1 MSVTEYLFPTNAS
14 FHQMTLYLSFYLLMA
29 LSTIWAGD
37 QLSRTMAC
45 AHLPETSVLMTG
57 GWITTTLLSRPL
69 AFSSVIFNIFFLPP
83 LICKTG
89 LELSLPAFSYHYL
102 TIMFYANVGTL
113 WNILCCGVGLWI
125 VGLIP
130 HFSMKITILEGVLI
144 GSILSATDPVTTVSV
159 FERLRVD
166 QMLSVIVIAVSVL
179 DDAVSVIAYEL
190 TQDIISDGVDDDDGD
205 TTSFDVA
212 EVAGLLGRYLS
223 KVIGSTGCGILLG
236 YIWVWLMMKTSP
248 FTASGTSS
256 GANATTYQVVSFF
269 LVIYLSYA
277 VGEALELSG
286 IITALYLGLTVQY
299 YYRRLAST
307 RHLLLPPLDK
317 LKEALA
323 AWCQPLESLLF
334 FYMGMSF
341 LAAFPPQTISSFSF
355 SYRGS
360 AVEAYVLFPFWAVVI
375 CLVARAIQIYPLA
388 FLLNAYHRQFH
399 PLETAQ
405 RSKNRGRGGGVGIEM
420 LDSTHPKQDAE
431 ESKKAKE
438 EGSDVLGKSNLS
450 PPAALSSPSSITSPV
465 SAYRYSTVGVDEDIH
480 EDESVHGDKEER
492 KTDEEE
498 GSGSVSQRRG
508 RRKRIEWESVHR
520 GTGEKQISMAQ
531 QHMLLLAGLRG
542 PIALATSSTFFSSSS
557 DNVAHPFLFAT
568 VVTIYLT
575 TMIFGAATIP
585 ALRFLQVFHSI
596 DGHSHSGV
604 IQDQGGQGLDY
615 DGGDF
620 VVEREIISSNSWLGK
635 ADNLMLEALLSST
648 ATASCSACA
657 SCNACCCSY
666 SVSVSVSA
674 NVSIPSNVSSTDSS
688 KVSSGSL
695 QRGGSSPIVYS
706 TLHLDDQQV
715 QDSELSL
722 SKI

>member
-1 MSVTEYLFPTNAS
+1 
-14 FHQMTLYLSFYLLMA
+14 
-29 LSTIWAGD
+29 
-37 QLSRTMAC
+37 
-45 AHLPETSVLMTG
+45 
-57 GWITTTLLSRPL
+57 
-69 AFSSVIFNIFFLPP
+69 
-83 LICKTG
+83 
-89 LELSLPAFSYHYL
+89 
-102 TIMFYANVGTL
+102 
-113 WNILCCGVGLWI
+113 
-125 VGLIP
+125 
-130 HFSMKITILEGVLI
+130 MKITLLEGVLI

-159 FERLRVD
+159 FERLGVD

-190 TQDIISDGVDDDDGD
+190 TQNIISDGVDDDDGD
-205 TTSFDVA
+205 STSSDVA
-212 EVAGLLGRYLS
+212 EVAELLGRYLS

-236 YIWVWLMMKTSP
+236 YVWIWLMMKTSP
-248 FTASGTSS
+248 FTASDTSS
-256 GANATTYQVVSFF
+256 RVNATTYQVVSFF

-286 IITALYLGLTVQY
+286 IITALYLGLTIQY
-299 YYRRLAST
+299 YYRRLAVT
-307 RHLLLPPLDK
+307 RHLLLPPLEK

-341 LAAFPPQTISSFSF
+341 LAAFPPQTISPFSF

-360 AVEAYVLFPFWAVVI
+360 AVEAYVLFPFWAVVV
-375 CLVARAIQIYPLA
+375 CLVARAVQIYPFA

-399 PLETAQ
+399 PLETAK
-405 RSKNRGRGGGVGIEM
+405 RSQNRGRGGGVDIEM
-420 LDSTHPKQDAE
+420 MDSAHSKHDVDGA
-431 ESKKAKE
+431 KKAKE
-438 EGSDVLGKSNLS
+438 EGIDVLEKSNPPRS
-450 PPAALSSPSSITSPV
+450 PALSSPSSITSPV
-465 SAYRYSTVGVDEDIH
+465 SAYRYATVGVDEDAH
-480 EDESVHGDKEER
+480 EDDSVDGDKEER
-492 KTDEEE
+492 KTDEE
-498 GSGSVSQRRG
+498 GGPSTSQRKG

-542 PIALATSSTFFSSSS
+542 PIALATSSALFSSSS
-557 DNVAHPFLFAT
+557 SNVAHPFLFAT

-585 ALRFLQVFHSI
+585 ALRFLQVFHCI
-596 DGHSHSGV
+596 DGHSH
-604 IQDQGGQGLDY
+604 GGQAEDREGFDN
-615 DGGDF
+615 DGGDL
-620 VVEREIISSNSWLGK
+620 VVEREIISPCSWLGK

-674 NVSIPSNVSSTDSS
+674 NVSIPSHVSATDSS
-688 KVSSGSL
+688 MVSPGPL

-706 TLHLDDQQV
+706 TLHLEDQQV
-715 QDSELSL
+715 QDDKLSL